1 MKLIVTD
8 SADQFLRNRLHLQA
22 GDGVRLY
29 SEERPGRIHHGARQK
44 AVKTAAPQQ
53 PVFNIIKNGISYYVS
68 LDDDWFFSG
77 LTTTVDYTPQRGLY
91 FAFSPEQKDGK
102 TQQGPDATTAPSQKF
117 EDFWE

>member
-8 SADQFLRNRLHLQA
+8 SADQFLHNRLHLQS
-22 GDGVRLY
+22 GNGVRFY
-29 SEERPGRIHHGARQK
+29 SEEKPGHIHHGAQQR

-53 PVFNIIKNGISYYVS
+53 SVFSRIKNGVNYYVS

-77 LTTTVDYTPQRGLY
+77 LTTTVDYDPQRGLY
-91 FAFSPEQKDGK
+91 FAFSPEQRDGK
-102 TQQGPDATTAPSQKF
+102 AQQDPDATTAPSQKF